1 MPSRQQHSRGDGDQR
16 AGVTR
21 QSHRTA
27 RSTRLAQHSNRGAV
41 ALLLLRVG
49 SAALPLPAG
58 GPLARAALPAGGPL
72 ARAAL
77 PAGGPLARAASSA
90 GGPLARA
97 ALPPGR
103 AACPCCLAP
112 RAGRSPVLPSSAG
125 GRCSWDLRT

>member
-58 GPLARAALPAGGPL
+58 GPLARAALPAGWPL

-77 PAGGPLARAASSA
+77 PTGGPLARAAF
-90 GGPLARA
+90 
-97 ALPPGR
+97 PPGR
-103 AACPCCLAP
+103 AACPCCPAP
-112 RAGRSPVLPSSAG
+112 RAGRLPVLTCPPG
-125 GRCSWDLRT
+125 GPLARA